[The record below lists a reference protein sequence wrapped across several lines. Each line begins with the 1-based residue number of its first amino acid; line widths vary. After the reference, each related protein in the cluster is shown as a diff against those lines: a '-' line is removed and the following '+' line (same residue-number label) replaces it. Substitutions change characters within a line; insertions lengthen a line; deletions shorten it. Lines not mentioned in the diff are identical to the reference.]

1 MQPYADLIDKDV
13 YQSFL
18 QPDLAKAEEI
28 LKSKGYEKG
37 EKYWAK
43 DGKDLGIEIQ
53 VPEDFIE
60 LIRIGD
66 VYVEQLQKF
75 GINATESKLGAV
87 FYDNAANGD
96 FEAQSNWF
104 ACGSINEPWST
115 LNQFTGEAAPL
126 GERAKGGP
134 INNQW
139 RWSNKEY
146 SDLVAQIGVTKLD
159 DPKLMELTQKALAIL
174 YDELPAFPA
183 AQSRKIVPFNYTYW
197 TNWPTV
203 ENYYLWPCN
212 WCSVFAYAMTK
223 IEKAK

>member
-1 MQPYADLIDKDV
+1 MG
-13 YQSFL
+13 
-18 QPDLAKAEEI
+18 EE
-28 LKSKGYEKG
+28 
-37 EKYWAK
+37 YWSK
-43 DGKDLGIEIQ
+43 DGKDLTLEIQ

-75 GINATESKLGAV
+75 GINANVMKLGAV

-96 FEAQSNWF
+96 YEAQSSWF

-139 RWSNKEY
+139 RWSNQEY
-146 SDLVAQIGVTKLD
+146 TDIVAEIGVTKLD
-159 DPKLMELTQKALAIL
+159 DPKLLELTERALAIL
-174 YDELPAFPA
+174 YDELPAIPA
-183 AQSRKIVPFNYTYW
+183 AQSRKIVPFNSTYW
-197 TNWPTV
+197 TGWPTQ
-203 ENYYLWPCN
+203 ENYYIWPCN
-212 WCSVFAYAMTK
+212 WCSVFAVAMTK
-223 IEKAK
+223 LEKAK